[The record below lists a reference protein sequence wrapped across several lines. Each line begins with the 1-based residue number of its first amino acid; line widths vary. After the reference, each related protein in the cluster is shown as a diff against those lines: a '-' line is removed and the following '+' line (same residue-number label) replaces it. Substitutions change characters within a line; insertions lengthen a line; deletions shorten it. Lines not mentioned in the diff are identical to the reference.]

1 MYNAHM
7 MQVHMG
13 HFTTFSLTLPS
24 WCADQMHVIHIN
36 RYIIILLRPYP
47 LHLNLIIISFK
58 LIYTHRSVL
67 QCFLCALFAW
77 SMNWCFS
84 PSRSTTNNLGSL
96 FTVKLYQLRARS
108 KFLVEKWEFC
118 CFIYFLAFFL
128 LFSAQMILKHLKRW
142 KDVSLF
148 SEQLV
153 Y

>member
-1 MYNAHM
+1 MYNANM

-36 RYIIILLRPYP
+36 RYIIILIRPYP
-47 LHLNLIIISFK
+47 LHLNSKTISFK
-58 LIYTHRSVL
+58 LIYTSRNVL
-67 QCFLCALFAW
+67 QCFLCGSLCVI
-77 SMNWCFS
+77 NELVLI
-84 PSRSTTNNLGSL
+84 PESTTNNLGSL

-108 KFLVEKWEFC
+108 KILVEKWEFC

-142 KDVSLF
+142 KDVLLF

>member
-1 MYNAHM
+1 MK
-7 MQVHMG
+7 VHMG
-13 HFTTFSLTLPS
+13 LFTTFSLTLPS
-24 WCADQMHVIHIN
+24 WCAVQMHVIHIN
-36 RYIIILLRPYP
+36 SYIIILIRPYP
-47 LHLNLIIISFK
+47 LHLNSKTISFK

-67 QCFLCALFAW
+67 QCFFVLSLRDQWIGAY
-77 SMNWCFS
+77 
-84 PSRSTTNNLGSL
+84 PRVDYNLGSL

-108 KFLVEKWEFC
+108 KILVEKWEFC

-128 LFSAQMILKHLKRW
+128 FFSAQMILKHLKRW